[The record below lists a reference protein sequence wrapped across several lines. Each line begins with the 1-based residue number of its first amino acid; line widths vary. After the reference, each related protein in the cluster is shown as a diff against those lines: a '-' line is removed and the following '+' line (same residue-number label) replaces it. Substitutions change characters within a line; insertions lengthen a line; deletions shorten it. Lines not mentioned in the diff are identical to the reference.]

1 MPNTAPDYA
10 QVADELTAR
19 VLADADAWAVA
30 QLTDPSEPLALPA
43 NPRAARA
50 LARLRFTARVVREL
64 GFQVDRLA
72 RQASQAGAADAAVAD
87 ARADRS
93 PAGMRTEVPTEE
105 WRPSD
110 M

>member
-1 MPNTAPDYA
+1 MPHAAPDYA
-10 QVADELTAR
+10 QVADELANR

-30 QLTDPSEPLALPA
+30 QLTDSSEPLALPA

-72 RQASQAGAADAAVAD
+72 RQAHDAGAADQAVAD

-93 PAGMRTEVPTEE
+93 PAAPRAEVPTER
-105 WRPSD
+105 WRPTD
-110 M
+110 A